1 MWRAQIMRQ
10 VEFELPCEH
19 TPPPPPPPLRVK
31 HMDVM
36 EYLKVNFDF
45 ALLLYIAELG
55 RRSKT
60 WLRAIQTI
68 KSV

>member
-1 MWRAQIMRQ
+1 MWGAQIMRQ

-19 TPPPPPPPLRVK
+19 PPPPPSFRVK

-36 EYLKVNFDF
+36 EYLRVNMDF

>member
-1 MWRAQIMRQ
+1 MRQ
-10 VEFELPCEH
+10 VEFELPCEQ
-19 TPPPPPPPLRVK
+19 TPPLFFRVK

-36 EYLKVNFDF
+36 EYLKVNLDF
-45 ALLLYIAELG
+45 ALLLHIAELG